1 LGKPFD
7 VPSNTSFV
15 ESTDSYEVEEA
26 LNTFYIEKC
35 NEIIKQ
41 DLSYM
46 DLQAKTL
53 SYYNR
58 QFIKKLMEE
67 YKLDDLYDFEK
78 NKEILEKDKEDK

>member
-26 LNTFYIEKC
+26 LNTFYIEKG

>member
-15 ESTDSYEVEEA
+15 ETSDSYEVEDA
-26 LNTFYIEKC
+26 LNTFYIEKG

-78 NKEILEKDKEDK
+78 NKEVLEKDKEDK